1 MRNWSV
7 ALALSVVLVSPTCA
21 QQRNTS
27 PEDAAKANADASEK
41 NAAPANGASVAPA
54 ARNLFALPAAPQPAP
69 FPAVAA
75 SKDET
80 PVGRLVPRYETA
92 VGYSYVNFA
101 PGDPFDSFNS
111 QGATGSFTYNASKWL
126 GLTGEIGSYH
136 FNRNFSGTPTGGYY
150 TTYLF
155 GPRLNL
161 RRFDYFVPFA
171 EFLFGGANAGQELVG
186 GGGGQNMIGGSS
198 SQNAFAIAT
207 GGGVDVVLMKNLAW
221 RFAQIDY
228 LMTSFSGAAVGATS
242 RQNNL
247 RLGTALVLRW
257 GFPKAPPPPVNHPP
271 IAACSANP
279 VSVYAGSGDTVAV
292 QVNAS
297 DPDNDPLTYS
307 YTATAGTLEGTGPD
321 ARWSTA
327 GLGVGTYT
335 VTAKV
340 DDGKGGT
347 ASCAADLKVEEKPNH
362 PPVISCAPDR
372 SPILPGEHATIIST
386 ASDPDNDPLTYSYTA
401 TGGQVAGNGAQAQF
415 DATGLQPGKYTV
427 NCKVS
432 DGRGGNAEASTTVEV
447 KEPPQIKQLEVR
459 LALHSVYFPTA
470 QPTVAKPNGGLLA
483 SQTVTLDSLATD
495 FKQYLTYR
503 PEAHLI
509 LEGHADVRGAK
520 EYNIKLSER
529 RVERTKSYL
538 VEHGV
543 AADHIETKA
552 FGFGQNMTDAQVKSL
567 IEQDDQLAPE
577 EKQKILKNLL
587 TVRLANNRRVD
598 VTLSTTGEQSV
609 RRFPFSAKDALTL
622 LSRGGG
628 AKAAPKTAAPKKP
641 GKP

>member
-1 MRNWSV
+1 V

-21 QQRNTS
+21 QQRNTT
-27 PEDAAKANADASEK
+27 PEDGAKATADASEK

-69 FPAVAA
+69 FPAAAA

-242 RQNNL
+242 RQSNL

-292 QVNAS
+292 HVNAS

-503 PEAHLI
+503 PDAHLI

-543 AADHIETKA
+543 PADHIETKA

-628 AKAAPKTAAPKKP
+628 AKATPKTAAPKKP
-641 GKP
+641 AKP